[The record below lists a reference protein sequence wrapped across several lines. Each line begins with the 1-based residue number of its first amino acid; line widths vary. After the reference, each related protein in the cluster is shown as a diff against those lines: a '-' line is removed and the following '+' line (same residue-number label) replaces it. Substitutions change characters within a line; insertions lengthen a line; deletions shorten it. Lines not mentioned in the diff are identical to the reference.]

1 MLVPLVLARVVLTLV
16 SRDHARSCVVFAS
29 YTCCA
34 RARAHVV
41 FARVVR
47 VCVPVLVFVLT
58 YVHLLLVIV
67 RTTVL

>member
-1 MLVPLVLARVVLTLV
+1 MRTIGPLEH
-16 SRDHARSCVVFAS
+16 DG
-29 YTCCA
+29 A

-47 VCVPVLVFVLT
+47 VRVPVLVFVLT
-58 YVHLLLVIV
+58 YVHLLLVIA